1 MHHQDRDRDLLQV
14 TYVRRSYGCAVRLHD
29 IGLKRV
35 TSVDRPARE
44 LSGGERQSL
53 AVMRAVYFGTSVLL
67 LDEPTV
73 SLSARE
79 TSNVLAA
86 VVESRNRGLGI
97 LYIDHNVSHVLRIA
111 DRIVVLEH
119 GRLTSTPGSD
129 REEHADVCLRRTP
142 AVPPVQLD

>member
-1 MHHQDRDRDLLQV
+1 
-14 TYVRRSYGCAVRLHD
+14 
-29 IGLKRV
+29 
-35 TSVDRPARE
+35 
-44 LSGGERQSL
+44 
-53 AVMRAVYFGTSVLL
+53 MRAVYFGTSVLL

-111 DRIVVLEH
+111 DRIIVLEH
-119 GRLTSTPGSD
+119 ARLTKQMKA
-129 REEHADVCLRRTP
+129 ADVTENDVSSML
-142 AVPPVQLD
+142 VSS